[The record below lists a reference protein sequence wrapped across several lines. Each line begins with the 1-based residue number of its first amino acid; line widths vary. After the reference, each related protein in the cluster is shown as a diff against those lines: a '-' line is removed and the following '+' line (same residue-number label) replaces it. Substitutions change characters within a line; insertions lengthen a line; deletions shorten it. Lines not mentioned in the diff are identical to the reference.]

1 MIKVL
6 NNAAPKGD
14 GAPEQILTMEMV
26 NAGLK
31 AFREWDPEKIEAAGM
46 VCEVF
51 FAMLGECQ
59 KLRGGKFR

>member
-6 NNAAPKGD
+6 DRAVRNGD
-14 GAPEQILTMEMV
+14 GAPEQVLTIEMV

-31 AFREWDPEKIEAAGM
+31 AFREWDPEKLEAAGM

-51 FAMLGECQ
+51 FAMLAEC
-59 KLRGGKFR
+59 KTLGGKFR